1 MDVEHVDK
9 KAKIEEVE
17 EPVKKDL
24 GEILKRCSEANV
36 ELLQVIAVMFQR
48 MEKLESVFNQNLF
61 TNK

>member
-17 EPVKKDL
+17 PVKKDL
-24 GEILKRCSEANV
+24 GEILKRCQESNV
-36 ELLQVIAVMFQR
+36 ELLQVVAVMFQR